1 MRVFNETQRF
11 NQWWLWLILGAS
23 ALVVINK
30 PIINWIQSDFKDTS
44 AFDTGFLIGCGTV
57 LFVLYL
63 FILFKLTTS
72 IDERGISYQFFPM
85 QLQPKLLLWK
95 EIEKVWTRQYRPL
108 MENGGW
114 GYKWGTS
121 GKVMTVKGNKGIQ
134 IKMKNGKSLLLGTQK
149 MKEAQAVLNKYHT
162 TNEGI

>member
-23 ALVVINK
+23 ALVVISK

-44 AFDTGFLIGCGTV
+44 AFDNGFLIGCGTM
-57 LFVLYL
+57 LLVLYL

-85 QLQPKLLLWK
+85 QLQPKLLPWK

-108 MENGGW
+108 MEYGGW
-114 GYKWGTS
+114 GYRWGKR
-121 GKVMTVKGNKGIQ
+121 GKALNIKGNKGIQ
-134 IKMKNGKSLLLGTQK
+134 IKLKNGKSLLLGTQK